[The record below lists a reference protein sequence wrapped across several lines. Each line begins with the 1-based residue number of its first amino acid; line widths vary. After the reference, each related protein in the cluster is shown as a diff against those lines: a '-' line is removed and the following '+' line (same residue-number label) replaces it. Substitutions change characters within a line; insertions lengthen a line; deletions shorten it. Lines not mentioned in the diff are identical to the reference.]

1 MEDERGGAGS
11 GRDAPSCKRFSKK
24 ERKKKRRESDQVDE
38 IDEIDEIEKYT
49 GPREKDRKIER
60 KR

>member
-1 MEDERGGAGS
+1 MRGGAGS

-38 IDEIDEIEKYT
+38 IDEIEKYT

>member
-1 MEDERGGAGS
+1 VEDERGGGS

-38 IDEIDEIEKYT
+38 IDEIEKYT

>member
-1 MEDERGGAGS
+1 VEDERGGAGS

-38 IDEIDEIEKYT
+38 IDEIEKYT